1 MRSTSGKAIVNFVSK
16 VWFKLFQALLL
27 GCLLLGVMAQASAA
41 DSIAAGELPSEARQT
56 LALIKQGGPYPYSKD
71 GVVFGNYE
79 HALPPH
85 QRGYYHEYTV
95 KTPGVRGR
103 GAQRII
109 VGGGSEY
116 FYTNDHYSTFRRI
129 RE

>member
-1 MRSTSGKAIVNFVSK
+1 MIVFSRFSGISRF
-16 VWFKLFQALLL
+16 FQALLL
-27 GCLLLGVMAQASAA
+27 SLALLGLAAQARA
-41 DSIAAGELPSEARQT
+41 DDIAASALPPEAQHT
-56 LALIKQGGPYPYSKD
+56 LALIKQGGPFPYAKD

-85 QRGYYHEYTV
+85 ARGYYHEYTV

-109 VGGGSEY
+109 VGGESEY
-116 FYTNDHYSTFRRI
+116 FYTGDHYSTFKRI
-129 RE
+129 RD

>member
-1 MRSTSGKAIVNFVSK
+1 MRNPPGKAIVNFV
-16 VWFKLFQALLL
+16 FKDWLKLIRAVLL
-27 GCLLLGVMAQASAA
+27 GCLLLGMATQSFAA
-41 DSIAAGELPSEARQT
+41 DSVVAGDLPREARQT
-56 LALIKQGGPYPYSKD
+56 LALIKQGGPYPYAKD

-85 QRGYYHEYTV
+85 PRGYYHEYTV
-95 KTPGVRGR
+95 KTPGTRGR

-109 VGGGSEY
+109 VGGDSEY
-116 FYTNDHYSTFRRI
+116 FYTSDHYSTFKRI